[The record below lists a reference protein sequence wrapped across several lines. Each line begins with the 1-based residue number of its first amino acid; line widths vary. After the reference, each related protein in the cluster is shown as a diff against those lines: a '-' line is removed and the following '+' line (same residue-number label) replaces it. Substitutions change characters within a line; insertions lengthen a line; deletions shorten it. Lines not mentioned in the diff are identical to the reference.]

1 VSTVAVVLAAG
12 RGTRMRSELPKPL
25 VPLAGRGLVLRV
37 LDALD
42 GAGVTEQIVVV
53 GHGAAA
59 VREALPQGVHTP
71 LQEVRDG
78 TAAAL
83 GCAREAVGD
92 AAAVFVLVGDS
103 PLLRGESLA
112 ALARHH
118 EETGAACSFL
128 TAVFPEPPPYARV
141 LRDDAGRVLGC
152 VEERDCTPEQLAIR
166 ELLTSHFLFDAKAL
180 WWALARVKPHPV
192 TGERYLTDV
201 IEIMAEDGDGIEAL
215 RIDDWR
221 ELVGLNTPEEVAW
234 AETVWAERMAA
245 AGPPQPPVLR
255 SPERLLHRVEAA
267 LGRSADAMGIAPGR
281 INLIGEHTDYI
292 GGLSLPGA
300 IDRHVLVGLAARDD
314 QTVTIHSLESG
325 ERWSFELG
333 PGLDPPQGWQRYM
346 AGAVEVFREHCGLD
360 RGFDAAVA
368 GDVPLGAGLSSSAAL
383 CVAWMNALRAWTDA
397 ELDDATLVRMAQRV
411 EHVWAGVKCGLL
423 DQMASQ
429 LARPDHLLRID
440 FRNLAVAQ
448 VPNNLHQVEL
458 LVFDTGVRRALA
470 GSAYAERVAQVRA
483 GIDRVTRRGV
493 MHWRDLRLDDLV
505 RGDVIDDRLRH
516 GITENARVD
525 AAAEALRA
533 GDAVALGGL
542 LMQSHQSLQQEYA
555 VSCAEL
561 DSMVA
566 LAASEPGCFGARMMG
581 GGFGGCV
588 LALVSEGAAE
598 SVWTGVIQAYR
609 RRHPHPARAF
619 RVRLV
624 AGARGHRIDAT

>member
-1 VSTVAVVLAAG
+1 
-12 RGTRMRSELPKPL
+12 MRSELPKPL
-25 VPLAGRGLVLRV
+25 VPLSGRGLVLRV

-42 GAGVTEQIVVV
+42 DAGVTEQIVVV
-53 GHGAAA
+53 GHGADA
-59 VREALPQGVHTP
+59 VRAALPQGVHTP

-78 TAAAL
+78 TASAL

-92 AAAVFVLVGDS
+92 ASAVFVLVGDS

-118 EETGAACSFL
+118 EQTGAACSFL
-128 TAVFPEPPPYARV
+128 TAIFRDPPPYARV
-141 LRDDAGRVLGC
+141 LRDDQGRVLGC
-152 VEERDCTPEQLAIR
+152 VEERDCTPEQLAIP

-180 WWALARVKPHPV
+180 WWALARVKPHPD

-201 IEIMAEDGDGIEAL
+201 ISIMAEDGDRIEAMC
-215 RIDDWR
+215 IDDWR

-234 AETVWAERMAA
+234 AEGVWADRLAA
-245 AGPPQPPVLR
+245 AGSLPAPVLR
-255 SPERLLHRVEAA
+255 GPERLLDLVESA
-267 LGRSADAMGIAPGR
+267 LGRGSDAVGIAPGR

-300 IDRHVLVGLAARDD
+300 IDRHVLVGLVGRDD
-314 QTVTIHSLESG
+314 STVNIHSLASD

-333 PGLDPPQGWQRYM
+333 PGLDPPAGWQRYM
-346 AGAVEVFREHCGLD
+346 AGAVEVFREHCGLE

-383 CVAWMNALRAWTDA
+383 CVAWMNALRAWTGV
-397 ELDDATLVRMAQRV
+397 ELDDRTLVRLAQRV

-429 LARPDHLLRID
+429 LSRPDHLLRID
-440 FRNLAVAQ
+440 FRSLEVTQ
-448 VPNNLHQVEL
+448 VPNNLRQVDF
-458 LVFDTGVRRALA
+458 LVLDTGVRRALA
-470 GSAYAERVAQVRA
+470 GSAYAERVGQVRA
-483 GIDRVTRRGV
+483 GIDRVTRRDV
-493 MHWRDLRLDDLV
+493 MHWRDLHLDDLG

-525 AAAEALRA
+525 AAAEAVRS
-533 GDAVALGGL
+533 GDAIALGGL
-542 LMQSHQSLQQEYA
+542 FMESHQSLRHDYA

-581 GGFGGCV
+581 GGFGGCA

-598 SVWTGVIQAYR
+598 AVWTGVIQGYR
-609 RRHPHPARAF
+609 RRYPHSARAF

-624 AGARGHRIDAT
+624 GGARGHRTTSL